1 MTCVHLQQLYKL
13 CQDQEL
19 KLSGSDLIHVVCT
32 KCGVQEVCPST
43 LTDEHDAEYPEG
55 EAMYESVSTAVHEE
69 G

>member
-19 KLSGSDLIHVVCT
+19 KLSGTDLIRVVCT

-43 LTDEHDAEYPEG
+43 LMDEYDAKHPEED
-55 EAMYESVSTAVHEE
+55 EAASTRTIRVE